1 MREETIYHSEAE
13 VDSFFTSLTS
23 ENSKAVNRKLDAIHS
38 VCKKLVNKKVDV
50 TVPLLV
56 KHLTEAGVSISEQSL
71 YNPKSGKKA
80 NPYKLLYSAW
90 QSYGSNKASKMA
102 AASADSRRD
111 SSLKDEELAEIGNP
125 VLRYK
130 IALVNAEV
138 KSLRRQN
145 DLIRQVKELPIM
157 SNSQPEAIESDSPQS
172 LPLLQYNQ
180 DLIREF
186 LRGNSFLSFDD
197 KGRLYAKRAISK
209 GVVLSADDLQDA
221 LLALVDGDMSR
232 DG

>member
-1 MREETIYHSEAE
+1 
-13 VDSFFTSLTS
+13 
-23 ENSKAVNRKLDAIHS
+23 
-38 VCKKLVNKKVDV
+38 
-50 TVPLLV
+50 
-56 KHLTEAGVSISEQSL
+56 
-71 YNPKSGKKA
+71 
-80 NPYKLLYSAW
+80 
-90 QSYGSNKASKMA
+90 MA